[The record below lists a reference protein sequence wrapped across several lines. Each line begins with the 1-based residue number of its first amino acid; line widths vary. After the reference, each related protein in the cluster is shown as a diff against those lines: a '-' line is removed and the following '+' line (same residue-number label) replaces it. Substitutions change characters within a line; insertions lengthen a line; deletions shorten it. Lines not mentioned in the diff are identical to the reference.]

1 MHYKLLLLVLLLL
14 LLVLLLLL
22 FLCKRW
28 IQTIGNGRPSRRRR
42 PRWRKGLRATM
53 PQQPQGLHAT
63 MPQQPLESLRRSN
76 VSFSASISVN
86 LNQDFVPP
94 FIITAKLFL
103 CTLDHCARMRAIH
116 LLYLLPCQP
125 LVDAVDR
132 VPRVSMFFNMNSGHV
147 ESMIQYKCDGT
158 N

>member
-1 MHYKLLLLVLLLL
+1 MMP
-14 LLVLLLLL
+14 
-22 FLCKRW
+22 
-28 IQTIGNGRPSRRRR
+28 GRPSRWRR
-42 PRWRKGLRATM
+42 PGWRKGLRATM

-103 CTLDHCARMRAIH
+103 CTLDHCARLRAIQS
-116 LLYLLPCQP
+116 LYLLPCQP
-125 LVDAVDR
+125 LVDAVDPVPR
-132 VPRVSMFFNMNSGHV
+132 VIAARVSMFLNMNSGHV